1 VRGGRRAGQWCAP
14 IRFFKETAV
23 IRALTSSAL
32 SGLIRTA
39 LQFATVAFLAT
50 FIRAADYGLYALA
63 LPFAILTTILFD
75 AGFGPLVVRPAT
87 IERRMIASLHALALG
102 VGLLSVAVLLALS
115 FGVAAVFPDP
125 RLPGALR
132 VMAVV
137 PLLGLAAA
145 VPRAVLERDLRYDT
159 IAKVEV
165 IALALASMVA
175 IGAAYWGAG
184 VWSLFAL
191 SIVQAGARCVSF
203 NALRRVSIA
212 GSRADLGRIYAD
224 GKWITL
230 QNMQVYLN
238 RNLDNVLVGA
248 YLGTAALGVYA
259 MAYQVV
265 IVPLQAVAWPF
276 GAVLMSQLRRLSGDP
291 ARADA
296 LNGVLLLTLW
306 LTAPALAVAAVLC
319 PELVALYLKPSWSA
333 LPFLVQL
340 LSLSCIAQVL
350 GSFYGTVLISYG
362 DLRRN
367 FLVGLVNT
375 ACLAVIFGL
384 CTMLFDL
391 KTMVVA
397 YTLYSGMFG
406 VTLLALSY
414 RRAGKRL
421 VGHLRPLSPPLVT
434 ALLVLVCGLG
444 VGHMLPGVGPPLVL
458 ASKATVCGVI
468 VGLAGVTQ
476 VATFKTMFTML
487 GGPRVEQR
495 G

>member
-1 VRGGRRAGQWCAP
+1 LIG
-14 IRFFKETAV
+14 
-23 IRALTSSAL
+23 ALTSSAL

-87 IERRMIASLHALALG
+87 IPVRMVSSLHALALG
-102 VGLLSVAVLLALS
+102 AGLLSAAVLLAIS
-115 FGVAAVFPDP
+115 FGVPAFFADP
-125 RLPGALR
+125 RLPNALR
-132 VMAVV
+132 LMAVV

-159 IAKVEV
+159 IGKIEV
-165 IALALASMVA
+165 AALALASAVA
-175 IGAAYWGAG
+175 ITVAYLGAG

-191 SIVQAGARCVSF
+191 SIVQAGSRCVAFST
-203 NALRRVSIA
+203 LRRVSIH

-276 GAVLMSQLRRLSGDP
+276 GAVLMSQLRRFSTDD

-296 LNGVLLLTLW
+296 LDGVLLLTLW
-306 LTAPALAVAAVLC
+306 LIAPALAIAAVLC
-319 PELVALYLKPSWSA
+319 PELVALYLKPSWSG
-333 LPFLVQL
+333 LPFLVQV
-340 LSLSCIAQVL
+340 LSVSCVAQVL

-375 ACLAVIFGL
+375 ACLTAIFSV

-391 KTMVVA
+391 KAMVIA
-397 YTLYSGMFG
+397 YMLYSLIFG
-406 VTLLALSY
+406 VTLLALSF
-414 RRAGKRL
+414 RRTGSPAAA
-421 VGHLRPLSPPLVT
+421 HLRGLLPPLIT
-434 ALLVLVCGLG
+434 ALLVLVCGLSLEQALHG
-444 VGHMLPGVGPPLVL
+444 AGLETVLVSKASVCGLLVL
-458 ASKATVCGVI
+458 IAGAT
-468 VGLAGVTQ
+468 Q
-476 VATFKTMFTML
+476 MQTFKAML
-487 GGPRVEQR
+487 VLLKGQRVE
-495 G
+495 